1 MSTDST
7 NIDTSTDSTSTHSG
21 QDAQGRILIDLF
33 MTLDGVAQGPGGKDE
48 DTSGG
53 FRFSGWQA
61 GHPSSGVGTE
71 VEKGMRGLDAL
82 LLGRRTYDIFASY
95 WPEHTEGES
104 GDIGT
109 LFNRVPKYVAT
120 RNAEIALGW
129 EGSSR
134 VGGDLAAE
142 VAAMRANHREVHVI
156 GSIDFVHNLL
166 AEGLFDELNLWV
178 YPILLGAGKK
188 VFTDSALPSV
198 LSLLQPPITDDG
210 GVTLLRYGRTDRT
223 PQVGT
228 FD

>member
-1 MSTDST
+1 MNSVASNDEAS
-7 NIDTSTDSTSTHSG
+7 
-21 QDAQGRILIDLF
+21 GRILIDLF
-33 MTLDGVAQGPGGKDE
+33 MTLDGVAQGPGGTDE

-61 GHPSSGVGTE
+61 GHPSSGVGPE

-95 WPEHTEGES
+95 WPHHTEGES

-120 RNAEIALGW
+120 RNAGLPLDW

-134 VGGDLAAE
+134 VGDDLATEIAGL
-142 VAAMRANHREVHVI
+142 RANHREVHVI
-156 GSIDFVHNLL
+156 GSVDFVHTLL

-188 VFTDSALPSV
+188 VFDDGALPAV
-198 LSLLQPPITDDG
+198 LTLLEPAKSDDQ
-210 GVTLLRYGRTDRT
+210 GVTLLRYGRTERT
-223 PQVGT
+223 PEVGT
-228 FD
+228 FG